1 MNTPS
6 GIEDFVWSHKHQLLV
21 TAGGKCPGET
31 IHSQKGLNGWKFQ
44 EEHGELR
51 ILSNIIKETECNLY
65 DRLKNGVAMALD
77 GNSINGSRV
86 VSIPPDENQVA
97 LVDLDGTIS
106 IWALPDLV
114 LKSDSTWKVNH
125 QPESNERPPDQKQSR
140 MLTNHYTPN
149 IHALPFGVTWWT
161 DSIIAINRVSGF
173 LSIHSVTDGA
183 LSLAEKEWINPGS
196 VTTNAINR
204 SLFGIECQIK
214 SSQSKDFFGDDES
227 EKSIV
232 SKSFSFIKGIRVLR
246 TAQFDSFQKSLR
258 FGKQSV
264 NRPVVRE
271 SLQGI
276 VYFLTEI
283 ERLKPA
289 EVAGEALTREYSL
302 FQLEQ
307 TTPNRLYLR
316 KIDDGEYGEALQVAY
331 EYNLDTDLVYQ
342 RRWETSDFDQNAIE
356 DFLRKITKR
365 SYINEQVLNR
375 IPDNLDNCRELLKFG
390 LKGNDLPALVE
401 LANEKPEDLG
411 FIFGEDGEG
420 QRYKSTWYKQKG
432 RVFSSKM
439 S

>member
-1 MNTPS
+1 MLTKTS
-6 GIEDFVWSHKHQLLV
+6 IRF
-21 TAGGKCPGET
+21 
-31 IHSQKGLNGWKFQ
+31 
-44 EEHGELR
+44 
-51 ILSNIIKETECNLY
+51 LSNIIKETDSNLY
-65 DRLKNGVAMALD
+65 ERLKNGVAMALD

-86 VSIPPDENQVA
+86 VSISPDENQVA

-114 LKSDSTWKVNH
+114 LKSDSTWKVSH
-125 QPESNERPPDQKQSR
+125 QPESNERPPDQKNSR

-232 SKSFSFIKGIRVLR
+232 SKSFSFVKGI
-246 TAQFDSFQKSLR
+246 
-258 FGKQSV
+258 
-264 NRPVVRE
+264 
-271 SLQGI
+271 I
-276 VYFLTEI
+276 YFLTEI

-316 KIDDGEYGEALQVAY
+316 
-331 EYNLDTDLVYQ
+331 
-342 RRWETSDFDQNAIE
+342 
-356 DFLRKITKR
+356 
-365 SYINEQVLNR
+365 
-375 IPDNLDNCRELLKFG
+375 
-390 LKGNDLPALVE
+390 
-401 LANEKPEDLG
+401 LG
-411 FIFGEDGEG
+411 SF
-420 QRYKSTWYKQKG
+420 
-432 RVFSSKM
+432 
-439 S
+439 